1 MNERVV
7 QFRVGVMVL
16 ATAIITAILILLFDG
31 FPALVDRPYTI
42 YIAFRE
48 APGIS
53 QGSPIRK
60 SGILIG
66 RVAKVEFVEDRP
78 DLNLGIEKGVVITA
92 EIDAKRKLYVTEVAQ
107 IGKSLLGDAV
117 IEFVEAPP
125 SARDQILKPG
135 AAVRGAVASDP
146 LQLITNLEGNLATA
160 LNSIARTA
168 DEISVLARRVSD
180 ALGNNNEQIVRIVNK
195 LETAVDQVNAT
206 AKSAD
211 AFLGDPEMR
220 ANLKQVTTDLPKAL
234 DELREAIGGAK
245 QTLASA
251 DRNLQNMEGIT
262 KPLGERGARVIEN
275 VERAT
280 YNLDRAVTQI
290 SRFTEGIQTQQGT
303 VGKLLNDP
311 TLYNQLS
318 DTVANVNELLREVR
332 PILRDVRAFSD
343 KAARH
348 PEQFGVRGLIYKNSG
363 IK

>member
-42 YIAFRE
+42 YIVFRE

-53 QGSPIRK
+53 AGSPIRK

-66 RVAKVEFVEDRP
+66 RVSKVEFVEDRP
-78 DLNLGIEKGVVITA
+78 DLNLGVSEGIVVTADIE
-92 EIDAKRKLYVTEVAQ
+92 AKRRLYVDEVAQ

-117 IEFVEAPP
+117 IEFVGAKPDP
-125 SARDQILKPG
+125 DKQTLQPG

-146 LQLITNLEGNLATA
+146 LQLISNLEGNLATA
-160 LNSIARTA
+160 LNSISRTA

-195 LETAVDQVNAT
+195 LEMAVDQTNST
-206 AKSAD
+206 LKSAD
-211 AFLGDPEMR
+211 SFLSDPDMQASIKE
-220 ANLKQVTTDLPKAL
+220 VTTSLPQAL
-234 DELREAIGGAK
+234 TELRSAVGSMQNTMAV
-245 QTLASA
+245 A
-251 DRNLQNMEGIT
+251 DRNLQNMEGFT
-262 KPLGERGARVIEN
+262 KPLGERGAQVIEN
-275 VERAT
+275 VERVTA
-280 YNLDRAVTQI
+280 NLDRAVVQI
-290 SRFTEGIQTQQGT
+290 SRFTEGFQSQQGT

-311 TLYNQLS
+311 TLYNQLTE
-318 DTVANVNELLREVR
+318 TVENINCLTRDLK
-332 PILRDVRAFSD
+332 PILRDARAFSD
-343 KAARH
+343 KIARH
-348 PEQFGVRGLIYKNSG
+348 PEQLGIRGAIQRSSG